1 MIQLSE
7 LTKSFGDR
15 VLFDHVTWQITD
27 RERVGLCGP
36 NGAGKTTLL
45 RMMAG
50 LDEPDSGGV
59 LKPAALTVGYLPQDG
74 LTHAGRSVFDEA
86 ASAFGELIAMKAE
99 MHALEER
106 LGDPSI
112 PEAEHDAMLHRYSD
126 LQDHFRLRGG
136 YSIELKA
143 ATVLQGL
150 GFKTSDFD
158 RPTETFSGGWQMRI
172 ALAKL
177 LLGEPGL
184 LLLDEP
190 TNHLDLEARNWLEE
204 YLNAY
209 PHAVILVSHDR
220 FFLDAVV
227 TRIAD
232 LTLRTLTDYHTN
244 YSGYLAEHHERIEAM
259 RKAKR
264 EQDEEVARVKMFI
277 DRFRYQ
283 ATKASQVQSR
293 IKMLEKV
300 VPIEVPPERKKI
312 HFDFPACAKS
322 GRMVLELK
330 HVRKAYGDV
339 VVFTNLN
346 LHIER
351 GDRIALVGPNGVGK
365 STLMRML
372 SGEEAP
378 DAGERP
384 PGHNVVM
391 QYFAQDEATRM
402 DPAPTV
408 YETLAS
414 GSPLQMV
421 PMIRNILGG
430 FLFSGDDVY
439 KHVRVLSGG
448 ERTRLAVARML
459 LRPSNTLLLDEPT
472 NHLDL
477 DSKEVLLDALVDYG
491 GTLVFVSHDRY
502 FVERLATKIIEVGNG
517 TAVMFPGTYK
527 EFLYHKEHAG
537 EAPVRAEAR
546 KADKSETKQPQ
557 NPKVQA
563 GRGDGKA
570 AKPAGGQPIRDA
582 NAVIGS
588 SKGHSATTSNPSHE
602 ARKQSHEDKKRADA
616 EARKKSREMQA
627 RQQRIDSLESRIAET
642 EAAIRELEQQM
653 SAPGF
658 YEDRNAAQ
666 PIVDRHQALM
676 WQVGDLMQQ
685 WEELQSLAS
694 QPQQS

>member
-1 MIQLSE
+1 MIQLSG

-27 RERVGLCGP
+27 KERVGLCGP
-36 NGAGKTTLL
+36 NGSGKTTLL

-50 LDEPDSGGV
+50 LDEPDSGGI

-74 LTHAGRSVFDEA
+74 LTHAGRTVFEEA
-86 ASAFGELIAMKAE
+86 STAFEVLLSIKAE
-99 MHALEER
+99 MHALEAR
-106 LGDPSI
+106 LGDPAI
-112 PEAEHDAMLHRYSD
+112 PAVEHDEMLARYSD
-126 LQDHFRLRGG
+126 LQDRFRLHDG
-136 YSIELKA
+136 YSMELKT

-150 GFKTSDFD
+150 GFTPEQFI

-177 LLGEPGL
+177 LLGQPNL

-190 TNHLDLEARNWLEE
+190 TNHLDLEARNWLET

-220 FFLDAVV
+220 FFLDSVV

-232 LTLRTLTDYHTN
+232 LTLRTLTDYVGN
-244 YSGYLAEHHERIEAM
+244 YSDYLVEHHARIEAL
-259 RKAKR
+259 RKARR

-312 HFDFPACAKS
+312 HFDFPTCGKS
-322 GRMVLELK
+322 GRTVLELK
-330 HVRKAYGDV
+330 KTRKAYGDH
-339 VVFTNLN
+339 VVFRGANV
-346 LHIER
+346 HIER
-351 GDRIALVGPNGVGK
+351 GDRIALVGPNGTGK
-365 STLMRML
+365 STLMRVL

-378 DAGERP
+378 DSGERVE
-384 PGHNVVM
+384 GHNVVM

-402 DPAPTV
+402 DPDPTV

-421 PMIRNILGG
+421 PAIRNILGG

-459 LRPSNTLLLDEPT
+459 LRPSNVLLLDEPT

-502 FVERLATKIIEVGNG
+502 FVERLATKIIEIAGPGKPGNPG
-517 TAVMFPGTYK
+517 NPGNSDVLVYPGTYK
-527 EFLYHKEHAG
+527 EFLWHKEHPGGREGQAGQDGREDREPARAGAKG
-537 EAPVRAEAR
+537 EAAAPGPGGKAPRSSHVEKKRVDAATRKRERAAEAR
-546 KADKSETKQPQ
+546 HAEIEALENQIADCET
-557 NPKVQA
+557 A
-563 GRGDGKA
+563 LRG
-570 AKPAGGQPIRDA
+570 I
-582 NAVIGS
+582 
-588 SKGHSATTSNPSHE
+588 
-602 ARKQSHEDKKRADA
+602 
-616 EARKKSREMQA
+616 
-627 RQQRIDSLESRIAET
+627 
-642 EAAIRELEQQM
+642 EQTM
-653 SAPGF
+653 ASPGF
-658 YEDRNAAQ
+658 YESHEAAQ
-666 PIVDRHQALM
+666 PVIDRHQELM
-676 WQVGDLMQQ
+676 WQIGELMHR
-685 WEELQSLAS
+685 WERLQSANDLAGRTGS
-694 QPQQS
+694 

>member
-1 MIQLSE
+1 MIQLFD

-15 VLFDHVTWQITD
+15 VLLDHITWQID
-27 RERVGLCGP
+27 ARERVGLCGP

-45 RMMAG
+45 KMMAG
-50 LDEPDSGGV
+50 LEDADSGSV
-59 LKPAALTVGYLPQDG
+59 LKPSALTVGYLPQDG
-74 LTHAGRSVFDEA
+74 LTHAGRTVFEEA
-86 ASAFGELIAMKAE
+86 ASAFDELLSIKAE

-106 LGDPSI
+106 LGDPAI
-112 PEAEHDAMLHRYSD
+112 PEAEHEAMLGRYSD
-126 LQDHFRLRGG
+126 LQERFRLRDG
-136 YSIELKA
+136 YSIELKT

-150 GFKTSDFD
+150 GFKPSDHD
-158 RPTETFSGGWQMRI
+158 RPTETFSGGWQMRL

-177 LLGEPGL
+177 LLRAPNL

-232 LTLRTLTDYHTN
+232 LTLRTLTDYVGN
-244 YSGYLAEHHERIEAM
+244 YSAYLVAHEARIEQM

-312 HFDFPACAKS
+312 HFDFPSCNKS
-322 GRMVLELK
+322 GRTVLEIR
-330 HVRKAYGDV
+330 HAGKAYGDL
-339 VVFTNLN
+339 VVFKKVE

-372 SGEEAP
+372 SGEEPP
-378 DAGERP
+378 DSGQRNE
-384 PGHNVVM
+384 GHNVVM
-391 QYFAQDEATRM
+391 QYFAQDEANRL
-402 DPAPTV
+402 DPTLTV
-408 YETLAS
+408 HETLAA
-414 GSPLQMV
+414 GSPLHMV

-439 KHVRVLSGG
+439 KKVRVLSGG

-459 LRPSNTLLLDEPT
+459 LRPSNALLLDEPT

-491 GTLVFVSHDRY
+491 GTLIFVSHDRY
-502 FVERLATKIIEVGNG
+502 FVERLATKIIEIGSG
-517 TAVMFPGTYK
+517 TATVYPGTYK
-527 EFLYHKEHAG
+527 EFLWHKEHVDEPGAG
-537 EAPVRAEAR
+537 SPGAAGKAR
-546 KADKSETKQPQ
+546 E
-557 NPKVQA
+557 A
-563 GRGDGKA
+563 GRVPPKSPVKA
-570 AKPAGGQPIRDA
+570 ARPEQTADHRQK
-582 NAVIGS
+582 S
-588 SKGHSATTSNPSHE
+588 SHAAPSLQKE
-602 ARKQSHEDKKRADA
+602 LTREERKRADA
-616 EARKKSREMQA
+616 EARKTSRAEQA
-627 RQQRIDSLESRIAET
+627 RRAEIDALEAQISAT
-642 EAAIRELEQQM
+642 ENAIRDLEQRM
-653 SAPGF
+653 AAPGF
-658 YEDRNAAQ
+658 YDDRTAAQ
-666 PIVDRHQALM
+666 PLIDQHQALM
-676 WQVGDLMQQ
+676 WKVGDLMHR
-685 WEELQSLAS
+685 WEELQSAVDVAHVGE
-694 QPQQS
+694 P

>member
-1 MIQLSE
+1 MIQLSD
-7 LTKSFGDR
+7 LTKTFGDR

-50 LDEPDSGGV
+50 LDEPDLGAI
-59 LKPAALTVGYLPQDG
+59 LKPAALSVGYLPQDG
-74 LTHAGRSVFDEA
+74 LSHAGRSVFDEA
-86 ASAFGELIAMKAE
+86 ASAFGDLLAMKTE
-99 MHALEER
+99 MHAVEER
-106 LGDPSI
+106 LGDTLV
-112 PEAEHDAMLHRYSD
+112 PEAEHNAMLERYSD
-126 LQDHFRLRGG
+126 LQDRFRLGGG
-136 YSIELKA
+136 YSIELKT

-150 GFKTSDFD
+150 GFKPADFD

-177 LLGEPGL
+177 LLGQPEL

-209 PHAVILVSHDR
+209 SHAVILVSHDR

-232 LTLRTLTDYHTN
+232 LTLRTLTDYYTN
-244 YSGYLAEHHERIEAM
+244 YSGYLIEHHERIEAL
-259 RKAKR
+259 RQAKR

-312 HFDFPACAKS
+312 HFDFPACGKS
-322 GRMVLELK
+322 GRIVLELK
-330 HVRKAYGDV
+330 HVRKSYGEL
-339 VVFTNLN
+339 VVFKDLN

-351 GDRIALVGPNGVGK
+351 GGRIALVGPNGAGK

-378 DAGERP
+378 DAGERIA
-384 PGHNVVM
+384 GHNVVA

-414 GSPLQMV
+414 GSPLHMV
-421 PMIRNILGG
+421 PAIRNILGG

-477 DSKEVLLDALVDYG
+477 DSKDVLLDALVDYG

-517 TAVMFPGTYK
+517 AALVYPGTYK
-527 EFLYHKEHAG
+527 EFLWHKEHG
-537 EAPVRAEAR
+537 EEAPRKLQDGRMAGWQKGRAEGLKGGAEPGP
-546 KADKSETKQPQ
+546 KAEGKPPTGRAAAIRPHESA
-557 NPKVQA
+557 PKEQ
-563 GRGDGKA
+563 R
-570 AKPAGGQPIRDA
+570 RD
-582 NAVIGS
+582 
-588 SKGHSATTSNPSHE
+588 E
-602 ARKQSHEDKKRADA
+602 KKRIDA
-616 EARKKSREMQA
+616 EARKRERASKA
-627 RQQRIDSLESRIAET
+627 RLAEIDALEARIAEC
-642 EAAIRELEQQM
+642 EQAIRDIEQRM
-653 SAPGF
+653 AAPGF
-658 YEDRNAAQ
+658 YDDRAAAQ
-666 PIVDRHQALM
+666 TVIGQHQALM
-676 WQVGDLMQQ
+676 WKVGELMHQ
-685 WEELQSLAS
+685 WEELQSVTKV
-694 QPQQS
+694 

>member
-1 MIQLSE
+1 LIQLSE

-27 RERVGLCGP
+27 GERVGLCGP

-50 LDEPDSGGV
+50 FDEPDSGAI
-59 LKPAALTVGYLPQDG
+59 LKPATLTVGYLPQDG
-74 LTHAGRSVFDEA
+74 LAHSGRTLIDEA
-86 ASAFGELIAMKAE
+86 TSAFGDLLAIKAE
-99 MHALEER
+99 MHDVEER
-106 LGDPSI
+106 LGDPSV
-112 PEAEHDAMLHRYSD
+112 PDVEHDAMLARYSD
-126 LQDHFRLRGG
+126 LQDTFRHRDG
-136 YSIELKA
+136 YAIELKT

-150 GFKTSDFD
+150 GFKTADFT
-158 RPTETFSGGWQMRI
+158 RPCETFSGGWQMRI

-177 LLGEPGL
+177 LLGQPNL

-204 YLNAY
+204 YLHAY
-209 PHAVILVSHDR
+209 PYAVILVSHDR

-232 LTLRTLTDYHTN
+232 LTLRTLTDYIGN
-244 YSGYLAEHHERIEAM
+244 YSDYIVQHEAKIEAL

-264 EQDEEVARVKMFI
+264 EQDEEVARVKMFV

-312 HFDFPACAKS
+312 HFTFPSCAKS
-322 GRMVLELK
+322 GRTVLELK
-330 HVRKAYGDV
+330 NVRKAYGDL
-339 VVFTNLN
+339 VVFERLN
-346 LHIER
+346 THIER

-372 SGEEAP
+372 SGEERP
-378 DAGERP
+378 DSGERVE
-384 PGHNVVM
+384 GHHVVM
-391 QYFAQDEATRM
+391 EYFAQDEATRM
-402 DPAPTV
+402 DPNPTV

-414 GSPLQMV
+414 GSPNEMV
-421 PMIRNILGG
+421 PAIRNILGG

-439 KHVRVLSGG
+439 KKVRVLSGG

-491 GTLVFVSHDRY
+491 GTLIFVSHDRY

-517 TAVMFPGTYK
+517 TALVYPGSYK
-527 EFLYHKEHAG
+527 EFLWHKAQPRSSGQDGRDRQDGKSRNEQ
-537 EAPVRAEAR
+537 AR
-546 KADKSETKQPQ
+546 QQQPSGARDQKSVKAAQPPPK
-557 NPKVQA
+557 PKVDHA
-563 GRGDGKA
+563 
-570 AKPAGGQPIRDA
+570 
-582 NAVIGS
+582 
-588 SKGHSATTSNPSHE
+588 E
-602 ARKQSHEDKKRADA
+602 KKRADA
-616 EARKKSREMQA
+616 EARREQKA
-627 RQQRIDSLESRIAET
+627 AHAKRAKIDELETKIAEC
-642 EAAIRELEQQM
+642 ENAIKEIEQTM

-658 YEDRNAAQ
+658 YDNREAAQ
-666 PIVDRHQALM
+666 PVIERHQALM
-676 WQVGDLMQQ
+676 WEVGDLMHR
-685 WEELQSLAS
+685 WEELQSS
-694 QPQQS
+694 IPQQ

>member
-1 MIQLSE
+1 MIQLQE
-7 LTKSFGDR
+7 LSKSFGDR

-50 LDEPDSGGV
+50 LDEPDSGAI

-74 LTHAGRSVFDEA
+74 LTHSGHTVFEE
-86 ASAFGELIAMKAE
+86 ASAAFAELLAIKAE
-99 MHALEER
+99 MHELEER
-106 LGDPSI
+106 LGDMSI

-126 LQDHFRLRGG
+126 LQDRFRLRDG
-136 YSIELKA
+136 YSIELKT

-150 GFKTSDFD
+150 GFKPADFEK
-158 RPTETFSGGWQMRI
+158 PTETFSGGWQMRI

-177 LLGEPGL
+177 LLGQPNL

-220 FFLDAVV
+220 FFLDSVV

-232 LTLRTLTDYHTN
+232 LTLRTLTDYIGN
-244 YSGYLAEHHERIEAM
+244 YSHYLEEHEARIEAL

-300 VPIEVPPERKKI
+300 VPIEVPAERKKI
-312 HFDFPACAKS
+312 HFNFPACAKS
-322 GRMVLELK
+322 GRTVIELK
-330 HVRKAYGDV
+330 HARKSYGDLTV
-339 VVFTNLN
+339 LADVN

-365 STLMRML
+365 STLMRLL

-378 DAGERP
+378 DAGTRAI
-384 PGHNVVM
+384 GHNVVM
-391 QYFAQDEATRM
+391 QYFAQDESTRI
-402 DPAPTV
+402 DPSPTV

-414 GSPLQMV
+414 GSPLHMV
-421 PMIRNILGG
+421 AMIRNLLGG

-491 GTLVFVSHDRY
+491 GTLIFVSHDRY

-517 TAVMFPGTYK
+517 AAIVYPGTYK
-527 EFLYHKEHAG
+527 EFLWHKEHPG
-537 EAPVRAEAR
+537 GLQEGKIAR
-546 KADKSETKQPQ
+546 LQEGK
-557 NPKVQA
+557 
-563 GRGDGKA
+563 KA
-570 AKPAGGQPIRDA
+570 AAPKPPPPKPAESREQ
-582 NAVIGS
+582 
-588 SKGHSATTSNPSHE
+588 
-602 ARKQSHEDKKRADA
+602 KKKIDA
-616 EARKKSREMQA
+616 EARKRQRAAQA
-627 RQQRIDSLESRIAET
+627 HQQRIDHLETRIAAC
-642 EAAIRELEQQM
+642 EAEIRELEQTM

-658 YEDRNAAQ
+658 YEDRAAAQ
-666 PIVDRHQALM
+666 PIVDKHQALM
-676 WQVGDLMQQ
+676 WQVGDLMHQ
-685 WEELQSLAS
+685 WEELQSTPDVPAEA
-694 QPQQS
+694 